1 MKKGMLLFMIIGI
14 LFSCTKND
22 DGITETELFGN
33 WKLIQM
39 AGSIPNSGT
48 TGSEMEWQETYI
60 LKSDGTFQKS
70 RERNGVLM
78 EVYGTYSVF
87 NTAKGQ
93 FLELFYTSENEIIGS
108 CYSKNLKEV
117 MSIQSE
123 NTFSSTW
130 EACDGP
136 GLLYKK
142 AD

>member
-1 MKKGMLLFMIIGI
+1 MKKGMLLIMIIGI

-130 EACDGP
+130 KACDGP
-136 GLLYKK
+136 DLLYKK